1 MFYEKV
7 AKWNL
12 SQNESL
18 TKKKK
23 EKKGFVNFYK
33 SFFSFKKTTLVEHF
47 TKIQNSF
54 FFFWE
59 WKYKIVGQP
68 ILIYAWKKEHRR

>member
-1 MFYEKV
+1 M
-7 AKWNL
+7 NL
-12 SQNESL
+12 WQKR
-18 TKKKK
+18 KKKK

-54 FFFWE
+54 FFFLRM
-59 WKYKIVGQP
+59 KIQNSWAAN
-68 ILIYAWKKEHRR
+68 LDLCLKKGA